1 MRAADPQIPLNAKTA
16 NRPVAN
22 RISRE
27 IPRLSLASS
36 IRTYSTSALL
46 ASDFGSFKQQESIFV
61 ILNLFVLGTLL
72 LIHTLFSS
80 HWGSPSPALVVVLL
94 VAFLVQLGELVWLQA
109 RTEPL
114 KPAAIMTLTG
124 FSIVMNYSLAFLLA
138 ELSHRE
144 DIQYFIVLVVPIL
157 QAAFRLPLVL
167 TIAVVG
173 VADFITFFW
182 VWEYNKRHP
191 VLWSEYLES
200 GTVSLIYTLV
210 AVLVWLLVNHLEQR
224 EKKLSESLE
233 QLERTKERLLT
244 EEKLAAVGRL
254 SSAIAHEIRNPVA
267 IIASALST
275 ANRAGI
281 QASERQEMFD
291 IAAKEAARLE
301 KLTTDFLAYA
311 RPPGPTKTPAS
322 VAETLAY
329 VIEVCRAR
337 SSEKG
342 VTLSVE
348 ESCALTANMDVTQ
361 VQQALINLVVNA
373 VEASP
378 PSENVS
384 LRAVAAGNG
393 LVRIDIEET
402 ANPIPAEAA
411 AHIFE
416 PFFTTKPQGTG
427 LGLAIARNIAR
438 AHGGDVVL
446 SANRPGCV
454 CFSLTLAADAPPAS
468 TSV

>member
-16 NRPVAN
+16 NRPAAN

-167 TIAVVG
+167 TLAVVG

-233 QLERTKERLLT
+233 QLELTKERLLT

-329 VIEVCRAR
+329 VIDVCRAR

>member
-1 MRAADPQIPLNAKTA
+1 MRAADPQIPLDVKAA
-16 NRPVAN
+16 RGPAGNRLF
-22 RISRE
+22 RGIRRS
-27 IPRLSLASS
+27 SLASS
-36 IRTYSTSALL
+36 IRTYSTSTLL

-61 ILNLFVLGTLL
+61 ILNLFVLATLL

-80 HWGSPSPALVVVLL
+80 HLGSPSPALVLVLSA
-94 VAFLVQLGELVWLQA
+94 AFLVQLGELVWLQA
-109 RTEPL
+109 RTDPL

-124 FSIVMNYSLAFLLA
+124 FSIVMNFSLAVLLA

-144 DIQYFIVLVVPIL
+144 DIQYFIVLVAPIL

-182 VWEYNKRHP
+182 VWEYNRHHS

-210 AVLVWLLVNHLEQR
+210 AVLVWLLVNQLGQR
-224 EKKLSESLE
+224 EMRLSESLE
-233 QLERTKERLLT
+233 QLQQAKERLLT

-281 QASERQEMFD
+281 QASERREMFD

-301 KLTTDFLAYA
+301 KLTIDFLAYA
-311 RPPGPTKTPAS
+311 RPRGPTKRPAS

-329 VIEVCRAR
+329 VIDVCRAR
-337 SSEKG
+337 SSERG
-342 VTLSVE
+342 VTLSFE
-348 ESCALTANMDVTQ
+348 EPCALTVEMDATQ
-361 VQQALINLVVNA
+361 VEQALINLVMNA
-373 VEASP
+373 VDASP
-378 PSENVS
+378 PSGKVS
-384 LRAVAAGNG
+384 LRAVAAGNAF
-393 LVRIDIEET
+393 VRIDVEES
-402 ANPIPAEAA
+402 ANPIPPEAA

-438 AHGGDVVL
+438 SHGGDLVL

-454 CFSLTLAADAPPAS
+454 CFSLTLATTAAPSP

>member
-1 MRAADPQIPLNAKTA
+1 MRAADPQIPLNAKAAGGPTG
-16 NRPVAN
+16 NRLFR
-22 RISRE
+22 RIR
-27 IPRLSLASS
+27 RLSLSPS
-36 IRTYSTSALL
+36 RSTYPTSALL

-61 ILNLFVLGTLL
+61 ILNLFVLATLL

-80 HWGSPSPALVVVLL
+80 RLGSPSPALIVVLSI
-94 VAFLVQLGELVWLQA
+94 AFLVQLGELVWLQA
-109 RTEPL
+109 RTKPL
-114 KPAAIMTLTG
+114 KPAAIMGLTG
-124 FSIVMNYSLAFLLA
+124 FSIVMNFSLAFLLA

-182 VWEYNKRHP
+182 VWEYNKHHT

-200 GTVSLIYTLV
+200 ATVSLIYTLV

-224 EKKLSESLE
+224 EIKLSESLA
-233 QLERTKERLLT
+233 QLERAKERLLT

-281 QASERQEMFD
+281 QASERLEMFD

-311 RPPGPTKTPAS
+311 RPRGPTKVPTS
-322 VAETLAY
+322 VAAALAY
-329 VIEVCRAR
+329 ATDVCRAR

-348 ESCALTANMDVTQ
+348 ESCALMANIDVVL
-361 VQQALINLVVNA
+361 VQQALINLVMNA
-373 VEASP
+373 VEASS
-378 PSENVS
+378 PSGNVS

-393 LVRIDIEET
+393 LVRIDVEET
-402 ANPIPAEAA
+402 AKPIPSEAT

-454 CFSLTLAADAPPAS
+454 RFSLTLAVTVAPAS
-468 TSV
+468 TSI